1 MNAGAS
7 DAVIGTP
14 PYLRVQGLQEHYGN
28 QIEYFARNY
37 GSAVKRFDLYLLFTE
52 RAYKLLNPSRRVGF
66 ICPHKFLN
74 SDFGSGLRNFL
85 VQNHAIESFLSFG
98 NNLVFHQASTYTG
111 ILILPKKENASLAF
125 FQVPDVPVGD
135 LVVRLAAVNRTDFS
149 GYKITTLGSEPWA
162 LTSSSNQSLLDKL
175 RMQPARVETVFEGVF
190 QGVVTGIDELYFVTP
205 IRDRGDFVEAEVLR
219 DGRRIKL
226 EKAILK
232 PMLKGEDVSRY
243 IEPRARFH
251 CIYPYKLVGERTVIL
266 DEAEF
271 STRFPLAY
279 AYLSEFKSELRD
291 LRVKYK
297 TTPKYLSSCHRGRS
311 MSAFARER
319 IISQEI
325 SLGCNMT
332 LDRHGLYHNTKV
344 YSLLPAPSTQDSIL
358 YSLRILNP

>member
-1 MNAGAS
+1 M
-7 DAVIGTP
+7 
-14 PYLRVQGLQEHYGN
+14 
-28 QIEYFARNY
+28 
-37 GSAVKRFDLYLLFTE
+37 
-52 RAYKLLNPSRRVGF
+52 
-66 ICPHKFLN
+66 
-74 SDFGSGLRNFL
+74 
-85 VQNHAIESFLSFG
+85 
-98 NNLVFHQASTYTG
+98 
-111 ILILPKKENASLAF
+111 
-125 FQVPDVPVGD
+125 PDVLVGD
-135 LVVRLAAVNRTDFS
+135 LAVRLAAVKLTDFS
-149 GYKITTLGSEPWA
+149 GYKLTMLGSEPWA

-175 RMQPARVETVFEGVF
+175 RKQPARVETVFEGVF
-190 QGVVTGIDELYFVTP
+190 QGVVTGIDEL
-205 IRDRGDFVEAEVLR
+205 

-243 IEPRARFH
+243 IEPLARFH

-266 DEAEF
+266 EEAEL
-271 STRFPLAY
+271 STRFPFAY

-297 TTPKYLSSCHRGRS
+297 TNPKYWYSCHRGRS

-344 YSLLPAPSTQDSIL
+344 YSLLPAPSTQESIL
-358 YSLRILNP
+358 YWLGILNSKLMWWFLKNTGYVLRGGYFTFKTEYL